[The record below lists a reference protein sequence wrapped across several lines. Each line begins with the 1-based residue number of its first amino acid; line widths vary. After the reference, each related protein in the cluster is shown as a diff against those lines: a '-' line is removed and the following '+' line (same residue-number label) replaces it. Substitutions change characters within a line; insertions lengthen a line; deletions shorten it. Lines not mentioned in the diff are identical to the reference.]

1 MLTLAPAATFPVSVR
16 IHVPGGDDVPVQFTC
31 SHKGKAALGDFVSRA
46 SSMGDLEAVSEIVTG
61 WVGVDAEFDRDNLAA
76 MLDAYPTAAVAILEA
91 YLAEIGKAAAK
102 N

>member
-16 IHVPGGDDVPVQFTC
+16 IHVPGGDDVPIIVTC
-31 SHKGKAALGDFVSRA
+31 FHKGKAALGDFVSRA
-46 SSMGDLEAVSEIVTG
+46 ATMGDLEAVSEIVTG
-61 WVGVDAEFDRDNLAA
+61 WEGVEAEFNRDNLAA
-76 MLDAYPTAAVAILEA
+76 VLDAYPTAAISILEA